1 MPPNQYCK
9 TVQTR
14 AIATAVISAFGVTGK
29 SKERDAGEWCDGV
42 IQGEHVTLK
51 CMTPTPQPGFPHT
64 STPPHVLL
72 HHPTIANYPQCQE
85 VCGAKLTHL

>member
-51 CMTPTPQPGFPHT
+51 CMTPPPTQPPLLMCYFITPQLQIIHSVRKCAP
-64 STPPHVLL
+64 L
-72 HHPTIANYPQCQE
+72 N
-85 VCGAKLTHL
+85 

>member
-1 MPPNQYCK
+1 MPPNQYSK

-29 SKERDAGEWCDGV
+29 SKERDVGEWCDGV

-51 CMTPTPQPGFPHT
+51 CMTPPTPYPLPTSPPILMCYFITPQLQIIH
-64 STPPHVLL
+64 SVSKCVLL
-72 HHPTIANYPQCQE
+72 N
-85 VCGAKLTHL
+85 

>member
-1 MPPNQYCK
+1 MPPNQYSK

-51 CMTPTPQPGFPHT
+51 CMTPPEPPPTPPPILMCYCITPQLQIIH
-64 STPPHVLL
+64 SVRKCALL
-72 HHPTIANYPQCQE
+72 N
-85 VCGAKLTHL
+85 